1 MEVGDFSLVELKYEY
16 FSTGN
21 FVVNGREITLDQMV
35 EEVRNKTAIGE
46 KFTIEVYKNIVT
58 YMMKFGGDEE

>member
-1 MEVGDFSLVELKYEY
+1 
-16 FSTGN
+16 
-21 FVVNGREITLDQMV
+21 MV